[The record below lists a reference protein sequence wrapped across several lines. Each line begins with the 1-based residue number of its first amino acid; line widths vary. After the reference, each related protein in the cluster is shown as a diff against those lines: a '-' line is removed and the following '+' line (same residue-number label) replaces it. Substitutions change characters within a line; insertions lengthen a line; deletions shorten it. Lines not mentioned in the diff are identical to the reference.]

1 MSQYKKGQ
9 YGMSERAQLQRK
21 KTPGTCKST
30 EKLSRA
36 GNKEKRNGR
45 KELFTWDKVKG
56 QGSELHK
63 TLAPLRRTGVIWKG
77 KVMRERTVWA

>member
-21 KTPGTCKST
+21 KTPDPCKST

-36 GNKEKRNGR
+36 GNKQKRN
-45 KELFTWDKVKG
+45 
-56 QGSELHK
+56 SE
-63 TLAPLRRTGVIWKG
+63 
-77 KVMRERTVWA
+77 ERNYSRGIK